1 MKLANAKIEEM
12 AQSGRYMTVRDLIE
26 ALRECDLDALVVF
39 STTYGDYHDTMQAL
53 PVETV
58 DELDDG
64 GEVLIETAYSRSGVG
79 IAHAFESGE
88 FDEDDTDELPHPECG
103 VVVLR

>member
-12 AQSGRYMTVRDLIE
+12 AESGRYMTVRDLIE
-26 ALRECDLDALVVF
+26 ALRDCDRDALVVF
-39 STTYGDYHDTMQAL
+39 STTYGDYGDTMQAL

-58 DELDDG
+58 DELDDC
-64 GEVLIETAYSRSGVG
+64 ELLTETAYSRSGVS
-79 IAHAFESGE
+79 IVNAFETGE
-88 FDEDDTDELPHPECG
+88 YDEDETDELPQPECG